1 MANMWDAAAYD
12 DFNQQLLQSTAQL
25 TGQINN
31 LGAAIG
37 DYKAQKEYNAL
48 QRELAEKRNALEK
61 EEFEKS
67 LAWEKEKLL
76 SEQNYASF
84 ANQLAMARVAGV
96 NPLTA
101 VNNQAAGGTSGTP
114 GRSSFQTPNQVVED
128 GFSKGIRANS
138 EFNIS
143 AIRELAASRKDNA
156 DATAQ
161 NIDNVVRSVKNS
173 RELEGMGLHNE
184 AQQILN
190 ERNRG
195 LAPLQVENQDLENQH
210 LAEMN
215 EVLRLEQ
222 GLKQF
227 DLSILKPQEYQKL
240 LEDTQ
245 LVIQK
250 QMSEQEYREHLKRYD
265 HNEATKAAASWLASQ
280 AQMFNAQTNRREM
293 GSRIAQNYAVARY
306 YDEAAKKEKQMTL
319 NLEEITKLNNL
330 AARMKKTENEI
341 YQEYAHFNAWY
352 DNNILKNK
360 SQMSEYEVR
369 MSYQQYLMN
378 QKHLN
383 WYDANQVVNMLIPI
397 KYGSSSPSGQ
407 NIRGQKPIWEDYES
421 RPESPRM
428 GSDGMLNH
436 GNGVFED
443 SRGWIYDS
451 YRRQWI
457 NPQ

>member
-12 DFNQQLLQSTAQL
+12 DFNQQLMQSTAML

-37 DYKAQKEYNAL
+37 DYKSQKEYNKL
-48 QRELAEKRNALEK
+48 QRELASERNALER

-67 LAWEKEKLL
+67 LAWEREKLL
-76 SEQNYASF
+76 SEQSYASF
-84 ANQLAMARVAGV
+84 ANQLAMARSAGV

-101 VNNQAAGGTSGTP
+101 VNNQAVGGSSGTP
-114 GRSSFQTPNQVVED
+114 GRSSFQSPNQVVED
-128 GFSKGIRANS
+128 GFAKGIRSAS
-138 EFNIS
+138 DFNIQ
-143 AIRELAASRKDNA
+143 AVRELAASRKDNA

-161 NIDNVVRSVKNS
+161 NIDNVVRSVKNA

-190 ERNRG
+190 ERNSA
-195 LAPLQVENQDLENQH
+195 LSPLVVENQELENQH

-227 DLSILKPQEYQKL
+227 DLSVLKPKEYEKL
-240 LEDTQ
+240 LEDTR

-250 QMSEQEYREHLKRYD
+250 QITEAEYREHLKRYD
-265 HNEATKAAASWLASQ
+265 RNEQTKAAAQWLSSEAS
-280 AQMFNAQTNRREM
+280 MYNAQTNRHEM
-293 GSRIAQNYAVARY
+293 GSRIAQNFAIAKY
-306 YDEAAKKEKQMTL
+306 YDEASKKEKQMTL
-319 NLEEITKLNNL
+319 NLEEITALNNL
-330 AARMKKTENEI
+330 AVRMRTTENDI
-341 YQEYAHFNAWY
+341 YQQYAHFNAWY
-352 DNNILKNK
+352 ENNILRNK
-360 SQMSEYEVR
+360 SQMSEYDVK

-397 KYGSSSPSGQ
+397 KYGSSSTGD
-407 NIRGQKPIWEDYES
+407 NLRGQKPIWEDYEN
-421 RPESPRM
+421 RKSPTM

-436 GNGVFED
+436 GNGVYED
-443 SRGWIYDS
+443 SKGWLYNAQTG
-451 YRRQWI
+451 QWV
-457 NPQ
+457 NPAR